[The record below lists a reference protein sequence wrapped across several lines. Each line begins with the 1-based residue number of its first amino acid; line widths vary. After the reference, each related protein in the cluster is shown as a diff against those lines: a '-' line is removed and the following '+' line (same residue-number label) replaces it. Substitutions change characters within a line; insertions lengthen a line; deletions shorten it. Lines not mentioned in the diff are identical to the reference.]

1 MDIAC
6 LGDSLDIS
14 WGDYIGQFTL
24 YTHTRGQ
31 VKKMRFDILAQ
42 LSDANPEHVE
52 EEQEHF
58 LYAKENFVSGHSKL
72 LIENWHPKCSIEDV
86 LR

>member
-1 MDIAC
+1 
-6 LGDSLDIS
+6 
-14 WGDYIGQFTL
+14 
-24 YTHTRGQ
+24 
-31 VKKMRFDILAQ
+31 MRFDILAQ